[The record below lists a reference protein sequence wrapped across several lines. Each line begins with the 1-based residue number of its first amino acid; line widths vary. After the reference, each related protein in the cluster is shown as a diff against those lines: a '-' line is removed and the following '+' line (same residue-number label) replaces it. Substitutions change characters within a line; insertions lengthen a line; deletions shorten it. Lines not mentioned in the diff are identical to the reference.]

1 MFVVP
6 NYIATDIVERL
17 GARNSPTAHF
27 TRRYFR
33 FCVQG
38 TVRTIVTNARGLI
51 TPRKS
56 GTHRLSLEI
65 AYTTM
70 ARTDGT
76 EGRARVNLWINAK
89 AYRVLYIMPGE
100 RSDRMVLPDAVV
112 NYENLIPRT
121 NPLWLQQNMEYVT
134 EFE

>member
-17 GARNSPTAHF
+17 ETRHRPTIRF

-38 TVRTIVTNARGLI
+38 MTRTIVTNIRGLI
-51 TPRKS
+51 LPRKS
-56 GTHRLSLEI
+56 GTHRLPLEI

-100 RSDRMVLPDAVV
+100 RSDRMVIPNAAV

-121 NPLWLQQNMEYVT
+121 NPLWLQRNMEYVT